1 MQIETQK
8 NETTAL
14 VAVVGDKP
22 GHSTDC
28 SITTRKH
35 SLPDLGLCS
44 SLSVSVNETPFFNVR
59 EHTGSDILQ
68 SCCFFIVT

>member
-44 SLSVSVNETPFFNVR
+44 SLSV
-59 EHTGSDILQ
+59 
-68 SCCFFIVT
+68 